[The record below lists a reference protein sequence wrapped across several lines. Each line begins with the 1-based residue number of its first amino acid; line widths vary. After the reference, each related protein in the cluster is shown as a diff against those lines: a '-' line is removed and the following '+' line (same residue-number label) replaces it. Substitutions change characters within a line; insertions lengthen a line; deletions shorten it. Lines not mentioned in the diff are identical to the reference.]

1 MEDRKIMEKNK
12 IHEVKFLIRDEFPLE
27 VLLQIKQILDDA
39 IDAKE

>member
-1 MEDRKIMEKNK
+1 MEDRKIMEQNK